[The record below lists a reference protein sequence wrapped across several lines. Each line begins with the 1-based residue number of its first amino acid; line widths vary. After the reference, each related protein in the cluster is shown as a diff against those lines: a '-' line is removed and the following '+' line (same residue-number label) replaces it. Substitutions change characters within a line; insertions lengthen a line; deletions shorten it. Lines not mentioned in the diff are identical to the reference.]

1 MTTMKSLLLAAALGL
16 SAMTIASAAT
26 YNVVLAAPTK
36 AGNAQL
42 DPGSYKLNVNGRIA
56 TFTNIDTNRAV
67 MVVVHLD
74 NSSALFNRTAVEFK
88 DEDGAQRIES
98 IELENSVN
106 KLEF

>member
-16 SAMTIASAAT
+16 SSMTIASAAT

-42 DPGSYKLNVNGRIA
+42 SPGAYKLNVSGRIA
-56 TFTNIDTNRAV
+56 TFTSVDTNRTV
-67 MVVVHLD
+67 MVVVRLD
-74 NSSALFNRTAVEFK
+74 NSSAAFGRTSVEFK
-88 DEDGAQRIES
+88 DQDGAQRIES